1 MISLDYQSGIP
12 IYEQIANQIERLV
25 SFNVLKPG
33 QQIMSIRELATSLGI
48 NPNTVKKAYDELEK
62 RGTINTFSTKG
73 TFITEN
79 IEKTINRSIKEKT
92 DNIKVAVKELMKLGV
107 SKEEII
113 NKIFWNEI
121 IIINVTNTLNNYY
134 NIVTNI
140 AEVECS

>member
-113 NKIFWNEI
+113 NKIF
-121 IIINVTNTLNNYY
+121 
-134 NIVTNI
+134 
-140 AEVECS
+140 